1 MMNSD
6 SVTLHSIETSSHGN
20 TEEDKRL
27 ITIST
32 ISVVSR
38 LALEFKRDDVSIDI
52 RSASCSAQTS
62 YTGNEVNNCNVNT
75 AASHF

>member
-1 MMNSD
+1 MIHSD
-6 SVTLHSIETSSHGN
+6 RATLHSIVTGSHGH
-20 TEEDKRL
+20 TEEEKRL

-38 LALEFKRDDVSIDI
+38 LALEFKRDDVSIAV
-52 RSASCSAQTS
+52 RTASSSAQIS
-62 YTGNEVNNCNVNT
+62 YLGNKVNNCNVNT